1 MLKVSIP
8 TLSTLQNTT
17 LKLRKLRIPFVKGSD
32 CIHISD
38 GLTPL
43 VLEVLGSNPLPACPL
58 DTNSTQFDVY
68 AGSNPVMARLTR
80 QKRLLVHLP
89 REQKLQAL
97 AELLEESK
105 DTKVCIIVA
114 NDNQSKDLK
123 HQLAD
128 KGINSSYVID
138 HNSDRLN
145 TNKILITARNRV
157 SSPLFALDNA
167 EMVII
172 YDAVML
178 IDAKSIPAEDFY
190 SGKAYETTDYTP
202 CKIDLSML
210 FQADSPTL
218 IPTGAKVLALLSD
231 ELPLIKLR
239 ELWNLLSIESL
250 SLDAS
255 RTPITSHEF
264 RFVSFI
270 HHELPVFDTDEP
282 SSFQVRKQA
291 IWSNPARN
299 LFIGQVVKKLS
310 GRKVEGSSVKG
321 QTALNRVPAIE
332 GPANIIIVAENNIQ
346 LRKLHDFYSCEAVSG
361 YVSTSELINTSGDVS
376 TTFVTLSTLSSLR
389 LGNDNPC
396 LILRIDGGV
405 GALPT
410 FNLGTQVCVLDL
422 ADKNKGLSHFANSI
436 DQRRQAYCNL
446 GWTESGRP
454 VLESKWLGNE
464 PKEENRKHI
473 VRRAR

>member
-1 MLKVSIP
+1 MHQL
-8 TLSTLQNTT
+8 TFANQDALQNATFK
-17 LKLRKLRIPFVKGSD
+17 LKKLVIPFAQGPD
-32 CIHISD
+32 CIHIGE
-38 GLTPL
+38 GLSPL
-43 VLEVLGSNPLPACPL
+43 VLEVMGGSPLPACPL
-58 DTNSTQFDVY
+58 DTDSTQIDVY
-68 AGSNPVMARLTR
+68 TGSNPILAGLSS

-89 REQKLQAL
+89 REPKLQAL
-97 AELLEESK
+97 AELLEEYK
-105 DTKVCIIVA
+105 GTQIRIIVA

-123 HQLAD
+123 HQLVD
-128 KGINSSYVID
+128 KGVNTSYVID

-157 SSPLFALDNA
+157 SSPLFALDQA
-167 EMVII
+167 DLVVF

-178 IDAKSIPAEDFY
+178 LDAKSIPAEDFY
-190 SGKAYETTDYTP
+190 SGQAYETKAYTSS
-202 CKIDLSML
+202 KIDLSML

-231 ELPLIKLR
+231 ELPLLKLR
-239 ELWNLLSIESL
+239 KLWCLLSIETL
-250 SLDAS
+250 NLDAS
-255 RTPITSHEF
+255 RRLITTHKF

-270 HHELPVFDTDEP
+270 HHELPVFDTAEP
-282 SSFQVRKQA
+282 SSFQVRKQC

-299 LFIGQVVKKLS
+299 LFISQVVKKLQ
-310 GRKVEGSSVKG
+310 GGTVKRELTKG
-321 QTALNRVPAIE
+321 QTALDRVPALK
-332 GPANIIIVAENNIQ
+332 GPANLIIVAENNLQ
-346 LRKLHDFYSCEAVSG
+346 LSKLHDFYSYETA
-361 YVSTSELINTSGDVS
+361 SGDVS

-396 LILRIDGGV
+396 LILRVDGGV

-410 FNLGTQVCVLDL
+410 FNLGTQVCVLDV

-436 DQRRQAYCNL
+436 DQRRQAYCDL
-446 GWTESGRP
+446 GWTEGGRSL
-454 VLESKWLGNE
+454 LESRWLGNE

>member
-1 MLKVSIP
+1 MLQLTFASQAALKNASIK
-8 TLSTLQNTT
+8 
-17 LKLRKLRIPFVKGSD
+17 LKKLNIPFAQGPGYILV
-32 CIHISD
+32 SD

-43 VLEVLGSNPLPACPL
+43 LAEVMGIRPLTACPPGT
-58 DTNSTQFDVY
+58 DSTQVDVY

-89 REQKLQAL
+89 KEQKLQAL

-105 DTKVCIIVA
+105 GARVCIIVA

-123 HQLAD
+123 HQLVD
-128 KGINSSYVID
+128 KGVNTIYLID
-138 HNSDRLN
+138 HDSDRLM

-157 SSPLFALDNA
+157 SGPLFSLDSA
-167 EMVII
+167 DLVVF

-178 IDAKSIPAEDFY
+178 IDAKDIAAEDFY

-202 CKIDLSML
+202 SKIDLSML

-231 ELPLIKLR
+231 ELPLLKLR
-239 ELWNLLSIESL
+239 KLWCLLSIETL
-250 SLDAS
+250 NLDAS
-255 RTPITSHEF
+255 RRLITTHKF

-270 HHELPVFDTDEP
+270 HHELPVFDTAEP
-282 SSFQVRKQA
+282 SSFQVRKQC

-299 LFIGQVVKKLS
+299 LFISQVVKKLQ
-310 GRKVEGSSVKG
+310 GGTVKGELTKG
-321 QTALNRVPAIE
+321 QTALNRVPALK
-332 GPANIIIVAENNIQ
+332 GPANLIIVAENNLQ
-346 LRKLHDFYSCEAVSG
+346 LSKLHDFYSYETA
-361 YVSTSELINTSGDVS
+361 SGDVS

-396 LILRIDGGV
+396 LILRVDGGV

-410 FNLGTQVCVLDL
+410 FNLGTQVCVLDV

-436 DQRRQAYCNL
+436 DQRRQAYCDL
-446 GWTESGRP
+446 GWTEGGRSL
-454 VLESKWLGNE
+454 LESRWLGNE

>member
-8 TLSTLQNTT
+8 TLSTLKNTT

-123 HQLAD
+123 HQLVD
-128 KGINSSYVID
+128 KGVNTSYVID
-138 HNSDRLN
+138 HNSDRLM

-231 ELPLIKLR
+231 DLPLLKLR
-239 ELWNLLSIESL
+239 KLWCLLSIETL
-250 SLDAS
+250 NLDAS
-255 RTPITSHEF
+255 RRLITTHKF
-264 RFVSFI
+264 RFMSFI
-270 HHELPVFDTDEP
+270 HHELPVFDTAEP
-282 SSFQVRKQA
+282 SSFQVRKQC

-299 LFIGQVVKKLS
+299 LFISQVVKKLQ
-310 GRKVEGSSVKG
+310 GGTVKGELTKG

-332 GPANIIIVAENNIQ
+332 GPANIIIIAENNIQ
-346 LRKLHDFYSCEAVSG
+346 LYKLHDFYSYETA
-361 YVSTSELINTSGDVS
+361 SGDVS

-389 LGNDNPC
+389 LDNDNPC
-396 LILRIDGGV
+396 LILRIDCGV
-405 GALPT
+405 GELPT
-410 FNLGTQVCVLDL
+410 FNLAGEAFVIDIG
-422 ADKNKGLSHFANSI
+422 DKNKNLAYFANSI
-436 DQRRQAYCNL
+436 DQRRQAYCDL
-446 GWTESGRP
+446 GWTEGGRP
-454 VLESKWLGNE
+454 RLESKWLGNE
-464 PKEENRKHI
+464 PKQDKKKHI
-473 VRRAR
+473 VRRAK

>member
-1 MLKVSIP
+1 MLQLTFASQAALKNASIK
-8 TLSTLQNTT
+8 
-17 LKLRKLRIPFVKGSD
+17 LKKLMIPFAQGPG
-32 CIHISD
+32 CIQITEE
-38 GLTPL
+38 LAPL
-43 VLEVLGSNPLPACPL
+43 VLEVMRGSPFPACPPGM
-58 DTNSTQFDVY
+58 DSTQIDVY
-68 AGSNPVMARLTR
+68 TGSSPILTGLSR

-97 AELLEESK
+97 AELLEESMDK
-105 DTKVCIIVA
+105 KVCIIVA

-123 HQLAD
+123 HQLVD
-128 KGINSSYVID
+128 KGVNTIYLID
-138 HNSDRLN
+138 HDSDRLM

-167 EMVII
+167 DLVVF

-190 SGKAYETTDYTP
+190 SGKAYETTAYTP
-202 CKIDLSML
+202 PKIDLSML

-231 ELPLIKLR
+231 DLPLLKLR
-239 ELWNLLSIESL
+239 KLWCLLSIETL
-250 SLDAS
+250 NLDAS
-255 RTPITSHEF
+255 RRLITTHKF

-282 SSFQVRKQA
+282 SSFKVRKQA

-299 LFIGQVVKKLS
+299 LFIGQVVKKLL
-310 GRKVEGSSVKG
+310 GKKVEGSSVKG
-321 QTALNRVPAIE
+321 QTALDRVPALK
-332 GPANIIIVAENNIQ
+332 GPANLIIVAENNLQ
-346 LRKLHDFYSCEAVSG
+346 LCKLHDFYSFKTA
-361 YVSTSELINTSGDVS
+361 SGDVS

-389 LGNDNPC
+389 LGNENPC
-396 LILRIDGGV
+396 IIVRIDCGV
-405 GALPT
+405 GELPS
-410 FNLGTQVCVLDL
+410 FNLGTQVCVLDV

-436 DQRRQAYCNL
+436 DQRRQAYCDL
-446 GWTESGRP
+446 GWTEGGRSL
-454 VLESKWLGNE
+454 LESRWLGNQ
-464 PKEENRKHI
+464 PKEDKRKHI

>member
-1 MLKVSIP
+1 MLQL
-8 TLSTLQNTT
+8 TFARLDALQNTT

-58 DTNSTQFDVY
+58 DTNSTQVDVY
-68 AGSNPVMARLTR
+68 AGSNPILAGLSR
-80 QKRLLVHLP
+80 QKRLLLHLP

-97 AELLEESK
+97 AELLEEAMDK
-105 DTKVCIIVA
+105 RVCIIVA

-299 LFIGQVVKKLS
+299 LFISQVVKKLQGGTVKGELS
-310 GRKVEGSSVKG
+310 KG
-321 QTALNRVPAIE
+321 QTALDRVPAIE
-332 GPANIIIVAENNIQ
+332 GPANLIIVAENNIQ
-346 LRKLHDFYSCEAVSG
+346 LSKLHDFYSFKTA
-361 YVSTSELINTSGDVS
+361 SGDVS

-396 LILRIDGGV
+396 LILRVDGGV
-405 GALPT
+405 GTLPT
-410 FNLGTQVCVLDL
+410 FDLSGEVFVIDVADTNKNLPY
-422 ADKNKGLSHFANSI
+422 FANSI
-436 DQRRQAYCNL
+436 DQRRQAYCDL

-454 VLESKWLGNE
+454 RLESRWLGNE